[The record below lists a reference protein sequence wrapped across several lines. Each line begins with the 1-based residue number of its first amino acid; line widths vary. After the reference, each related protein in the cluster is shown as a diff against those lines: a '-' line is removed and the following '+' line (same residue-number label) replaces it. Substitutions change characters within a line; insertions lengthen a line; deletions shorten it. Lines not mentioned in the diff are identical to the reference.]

1 MFSWAI
7 PRGQRLSGIA
17 RLCYPRYMN
26 ALARALETSQQH
38 RFTLDDV
45 LRMQEAGILGEGAR
59 VELVDGA
66 LVEMASEGAPHTW
79 AKMQIA
85 RRLMLAAG
93 DTVQVIVD
101 STLRLS
107 PTNAP
112 DPDLYLYDAQIPLT
126 SVDGAKV
133 GLVIEVAQSTI
144 KYDLAFKAELYAQH
158 GVRDYWVVD
167 VNAAAIIVHRTL
179 DGGLYR
185 DVTQYA
191 ARETVTSLVFPH
203 LMVCLADLPAIR

>member
-1 MFSWAI
+1 
-7 PRGQRLSGIA
+7 
-17 RLCYPRYMN
+17 MN

-45 LRMQEAGILGEGAR
+45 LRMQEAGILDESAR

-79 AKMQIA
+79 TKMQIA
-85 RRLMLAAG
+85 KRFMLMAG
-93 DTVQVIVD
+93 DTVEVIVD
-101 STLRLS
+101 STFRLS

-112 DPDLYLYDAQIPLT
+112 DPDLYLYDASLPLA
-126 SVDGAKV
+126 SVTGTNV

-144 KYDLAFKAELYAQH
+144 RYDLAFKAELYAHH

-167 VNAAAIIVHRTL
+167 VNTATVIVHRNL
-179 DGGLYR
+179 DGGVYR
-185 DVTQYA
+185 DVAHQA
-191 ARETVTSLVFPH
+191 ARETITSLAFPH
-203 LMVCLADLPAIR
+203 LTLCLADLPPIR